1 MRSYIALAYAV
12 NILDARGA
20 IYYASNIESPQGFF
34 IYRTSFMTS
43 PFTYLKHVREEF
55 THIVWPTTKTAVSHT
70 LVVIFIAL
78 AIALLVGL
86 LDYVF
91 GLVVSYFAGA

>member
-1 MRSYIALAYAV
+1 
-12 NILDARGA
+12 
-20 IYYASNIESPQGFF
+20 
-34 IYRTSFMTS
+34 MTS

-55 THIVWPTTKTAVSHT
+55 AHIVWPTSRKAVAHT
-70 LVVIFIAL
+70 FVVIFIAL

-91 GLVVSYFAGA
+91 GLGVSRVIVG